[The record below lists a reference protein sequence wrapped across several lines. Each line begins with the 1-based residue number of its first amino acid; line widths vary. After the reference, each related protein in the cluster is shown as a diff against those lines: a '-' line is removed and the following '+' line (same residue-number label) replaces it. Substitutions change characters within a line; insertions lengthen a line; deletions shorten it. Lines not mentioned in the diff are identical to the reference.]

1 MSQYYYENS
10 KILALLLL
18 VAIIL
23 NRNDENVN
31 LYKGVTNMLSEEYR
45 TLFKNDRLV
54 AYIAE
59 NLADFAETEI
69 KEDSLLNV
77 LQRSIDALCDG
88 EYLASIMQ
96 YYEYTP
102 EEDQIKAVDQ
112 VYDLFERAY
121 HIVEKW
127 NADKADKVDNLTEMV
142 RRQDMPFPCLLD
154 TIYRLNYLC
163 EQNHKI

>member
-1 MSQYYYENS
+1 
-10 KILALLLL
+10 
-18 VAIIL
+18 
-23 NRNDENVN
+23 
-31 LYKGVTNMLSEEYR
+31 MLSEEYK
-45 TLFKNDRLV
+45 TLFKGDPLV
-54 AYIAE
+54 AHIAE
-59 NLADFAETEI
+59 NLSDFAEVEL

-77 LQRSIDALCDG
+77 LHRSMDALCDG

-102 EEDQIKAVDQ
+102 EEDQIEAVDQ

-121 HIVEKW
+121 KIVEKW
-127 NADKADKVDNLTEMV
+127 NTDKADKVDNLTVMV

-154 TIYRLNYLC
+154 AIFRLNHLC

>member
-1 MSQYYYENS
+1 
-10 KILALLLL
+10 
-18 VAIIL
+18 
-23 NRNDENVN
+23 
-31 LYKGVTNMLSEEYR
+31 MLSEEYK
-45 TLFKNDRLV
+45 TLFKGDRLV

-59 NLADFAETEI
+59 NLSDFAEREI

-88 EYLASIMQ
+88 EYLASIME

-102 EEDQIKAVDQ
+102 EEDQIEAVDQ

-121 HIVEKW
+121 KIVEKW
-127 NADKADKVDNLTEMV
+127 NTDKADKVDDLTVMV

-154 TIYRLNYLC
+154 TIYRLHHLC
-163 EQNHKI
+163 EQNHKIMQK

>member
-1 MSQYYYENS
+1 
-10 KILALLLL
+10 
-18 VAIIL
+18 
-23 NRNDENVN
+23 
-31 LYKGVTNMLSEEYR
+31 MLSEEYNE
-45 TLFKNDRLV
+45 LFKNDRLV

-59 NLADFAETEI
+59 NLSDFAEREI

-77 LQRSIDALCDG
+77 LHRSMDALCDG

-102 EEDQIKAVDQ
+102 EEDQIKAVDR

-127 NADKADKVDNLTEMV
+127 DTVKVDNLTEMV
-142 RRQDMPFPCLLD
+142 RRQDMPFPCLMD
-154 TIYRLNYLC
+154 TIFRLNHLC

>member
-1 MSQYYYENS
+1 
-10 KILALLLL
+10 
-18 VAIIL
+18 
-23 NRNDENVN
+23 
-31 LYKGVTNMLSEEYR
+31 MLSEEYR

-88 EYLASIMQ
+88 EYLASIME

-102 EEDQIKAVDQ
+102 EEDQINAVDK

-127 NADKADKVDNLTEMV
+127 DADKVDNLTEMA
-142 RRQDMPFPCLLD
+142 RSYNIPFPCLLD
-154 TIYRLNYLC
+154 TIYRLHHLC